1 MELGIKISD
10 EAWGNI
16 WSFQWSTSS
25 STSWREHCWR
35 NIIRY
40 FRTPYQERYKGA
52 HMPCWRQCS
61 STVANHFHI
70 FWECPKLKTFWKGIQ
85 ASLNKVFITQ
95 IPLNFDVLYLGLV
108 PSLERRSEIKLLQLL
123 LVASKKT
130 ITRRWLS
137 LIQPTLDHWIEIT

>member
-40 FRTPYQERYKGA
+40 FRTPYQEGHKDA
-52 HMPCWRQCS
+52 HMPCWRQCG
-61 STVANHFHI
+61 STVVNHFHI